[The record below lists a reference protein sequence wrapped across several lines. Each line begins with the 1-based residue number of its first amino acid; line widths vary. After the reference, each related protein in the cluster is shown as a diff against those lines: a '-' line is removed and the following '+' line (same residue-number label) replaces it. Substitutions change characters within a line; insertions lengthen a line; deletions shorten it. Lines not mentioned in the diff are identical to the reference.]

1 MKKFILITLLF
12 TPLCI
17 FAQQD
22 AYFGDFCK
30 TFTRFNDELLTYRET
45 SSNPSSDKAFDSF
58 AGIMQQYRTMLKIY
72 DEASFKY
79 RHDTAFDLMLRPEYV
94 KVLDEAEVLLEA
106 DSPLRSLKDMIYTM
120 VRIECD
126 GFPHTDRE
134 VEASLRSLRVAKTYR
149 PEFFTNTMEGIL
161 LKKQIAGLE
170 AYIFRKHFYKR
181 ITRLNTLPVTDD
193 LRDEARQLKERI
205 RTSACTP
212 CRDSASVALLN
223 FYRRDNENR

>member
-17 FAQQD
+17 YAQQD
-22 AYFGDFCK
+22 AYFADFCK
-30 TFTRFNDELLTYRET
+30 TFTRFNDDLHTYRET
-45 SSNPSSDKAFDSF
+45 SSKLPSDKAFDSF
-58 AGIMQQYRTMLKIY
+58 TGIMQQYRTLLKIY

-79 RHDTAFDLMLRPEYV
+79 RHDTAFDLMLRPEYLH
-94 KVLDEAEVLLEA
+94 VLDEAEVLLEA
-106 DSPLRSLKDMIYTM
+106 DSPLRSLKDMVLNM
-120 VRIECD
+120 VHIERD

-161 LKKQIAGLE
+161 LKQQIAGLE
-170 AYIFRKHFYKR
+170 AYIFRKHFYKS
-181 ITRLNTLPVTDD
+181 ITHLNTLPITDN

-205 RTSACTP
+205 RTSSCIP
-212 CRDSASVALLN
+212 CRDSASVVLLN